1 MFKGTFTAI
10 ITPFSDGKIDEE
22 AFRKHIELQVEG
34 GVEGIVPVGTTGESP
49 TVDEDEHLEIIRI
62 AVEAAAG
69 RIKVVAGT
77 GANSTSEAIHLTEA
91 AEKLGVDGSLQV
103 TPYYNKPPQEGIF
116 QHYKAISECTQLP
129 ILLYSVPGRSVVSI
143 APETAARLAADCD
156 NVIAIKEAGGDPDRV
171 DLLKAALPDDFQ
183 ILSGDDPLTIEFMRR
198 GAVGLVS
205 VATNIIPAPMSELV
219 RHMLAGETEKAQ
231 SIHDQY
237 EPLFNT
243 LMGIETNPIPVK
255 AASAMMGLCK
265 PEIRLPLVPLMGEK
279 YETLEKTLKQFD
291 LIS

>member
-1 MFKGTFTAI
+1 MFHGTFTAI
-10 ITPFSDGKIDEE
+10 TTPFKDGQIDEA
-22 AFRKHIELQVEG
+22 AFRKHIEMQVEG

-91 AEKLGVDGSLQV
+91 AEKIGVDGTLQV
-103 TPYYNKPPQEGIF
+103 TPYYNKPPQEGLY
-116 QHYKAISECTQLP
+116 QHFRAIAECTELP
-129 ILLYSVPGRSVVSI
+129 IMLYSVPGRSVVAI

-171 DLLKAALPDDFQ
+171 DALKAVLPQDFQ
-183 ILSGDDPLTIEFMRR
+183 ILSGDDPLTVEFMKR

-205 VATNIIPAPMSELV
+205 VATNIIPQPMSDLV
-219 RHMLAGETEKAQ
+219 RHMNAGEIDQAEAIHEK
-231 SIHDQY
+231 Y
-237 EPLFNT
+237 ESLFNT

-255 AASAMMGLCK
+255 AAAALMGICSE
-265 PEIRLPLVPLMGEK
+265 EIRLPLVPLAGEK
-279 YETLEKTLKQFD
+279 LETLKQCLAD
-291 LIS
+291 YSLI